1 MRHPY
6 RDRQH
11 EPPVRRDVGSRDVA
25 LATAIVWAVAFL
37 RCALAV
43 LRGEQPL
50 GDPLL
55 AALVVIA
62 LGRVGIG
69 LGRLIRGTR

>member
-6 RDRQH
+6 RDRQP
-11 EPPVRRDVGSRDVA
+11 EEAVNRDVGSRDVA
-25 LATAIVWAVAFL
+25 LAIAVVWSVAGL

-43 LRGEQPL
+43 LRGEQPW

-55 AALVVIA
+55 AMLVVIA
-62 LGRVGIG
+62 LGCVVV
-69 LGRLIRGTR
+69 RGARWLSSGA